1 MSPILGARGG
11 LAASAYGF
19 TSAVAAVG
27 DYESI
32 ASVTLSGGSAAT
44 IDFTSIA
51 GTYSHLQIRGI
62 GRNTSTANGLWINFN
77 SDTTSANYY
86 AHYIFGSGAS
96 AVAGAGASTPI
107 ASYFPISSDTASAFG
122 AAVIDILDYSNT
134 NKYTTVRT
142 LGGYDAN
149 GSGYAWFDSTL
160 WKNTAAV
167 TSVTIKMAANNLA
180 QYSSFALYGIK

>member
-1 MSPILGARGG
+1 MIANQIAG
-11 LAASAYGF
+11 LMGVSAPVSLAS
-19 TSAVAAVG
+19 
-27 DYESI
+27 YESI
-32 ASVTLSGGSAAT
+32 ASTTVGAGGSAT
-44 IDFTSIA
+44 IDFTAIS
-51 GTYSHLQIRGI
+51 GSYSHLQIRGI

-86 AHYIFGSGAS
+86 AHYLYGAGSGSGA
-96 AVAGAGASTPI
+96 AGAGASTPI
-107 ASYFPISSDTASAFG
+107 ASYFPISTDTASAFG

-149 GSGYAWFDSTL
+149 GSGYAWFNSTL

-167 TSVTIKMAANNLA
+167 TSITIKMATNNLA

>member
-1 MSPILGARGG
+1 MLNNI
-11 LAASAYGF
+11 AAITADGVIALPS
-19 TSAVAAVG
+19 S
-27 DYESI
+27 YESI
-32 ASVTLSGGSAAT
+32 ATVTLSGGSAAT

-86 AHYIFGSGAS
+86 AHYVYGAGSGSGA
-96 AVAGAGASTPI
+96 AGAGASTPI
-107 ASYFPISSDTASAFG
+107 ASYFPISSDTASVFG
-122 AAVIDILDYSNT
+122 AAVIDILDYANT